1 MKKTLSFI
9 VLAFLAISLYAVP
22 ADRTPFIVKQ
32 SDGTM
37 LTLVLNGDEAMH
49 FYTTLDGKH
58 VVKEVNGDYCY
69 ATFTQDGGFVSTGV
83 VAHNADKRS
92 NEENEMLST
101 IDYEAIKEN
110 ISEAHALLS
119 AEYRNSVATRAS
131 SASILAKGEVL
142 VPVLLVEFS
151 DVKFSFNKDDVD
163 SLLNKDNYKYNF
175 KPVGLEDRW
184 VEGYGSARDYFIAQS
199 DSIFRPKFV
208 VTDIV
213 TLPQPM
219 AYYGKNI
226 NGASGK
232 DQNPQ
237 GMIRDGLKLANDKI
251 DFSQFDN
258 DKNGEVEF
266 VYCIYAGYSEA
277 FQGVESDAIWP
288 HQWKISSDKKAK
300 PMVDNVYCDVYACSS
315 ELYLK
320 KEFETDFGKWLAGI
334 GTICHEFSH
343 CLGLHDV
350 YDVSGKSGV
359 WGMDEWDLMANG
371 NHAAFGYIP
380 VGYNS
385 YQKEV
390 CGWKKLQVLDKKG
403 HYSMLPQSQGG
414 VGYKIVNDANSNEY
428 FILENRKREGWDQT
442 FPSDGMMI
450 IHVDYDANAWSKNE
464 INVTAG
470 HPRFQIVPADNEL
483 LVYSNG
489 NTEAFYE
496 NMAKDL
502 WPGSTGNTEFTNT
515 SIPAA
520 KVFTGD
526 YLNKPVTNIKY
537 ENHISSFDF
546 MGGVVTT
553 PEIKP
558 ATDITLGS
566 FVANWEAVGNATEYV
581 VELYR
586 LVDAANGN
594 GDADELLKEDFMN
607 CNKSATLVQDNIDDY
622 MSVPGWSGEAVYSE
636 NGVLRIGTYSAAGW
650 LATPSL
656 NVSGEVV
663 IAFDTQHYK
672 NDATLKLVAEVVGAD
687 NNVIMT
693 KAVTTDGT
701 AEFRCDVDGEF
712 YVRFST
718 DSVAAVKRVVIDNII
733 VSKTLPYKRELLK
746 SERTVNNSHKFEN
759 LAQGRYAYRV
769 KSADS
774 YAESP
779 YSGYAEVQ
787 LGTTSIVEIQN
798 AANDIVEV
806 LTIDGVTI
814 YRGNAEQMPV
824 LPEGLYIIKSKFGI
838 KKILFR

>member
-1 MKKTLSFI
+1 MKKTLLFI

-151 DVKFSFNKDDVD
+151 DVKFSFNKDSVD
-163 SLLNKDNYKYNF
+163 DLLNKDNYKYNF

-213 TLPQPM
+213 TLPHPM

-226 NGASGK
+226 NGKEGK

-237 GMIRDGLKLANDKI
+237 GMIRDGLELANDKI

-277 FQGVESDAIWP
+277 FQEVESEAIWP

-315 ELYLK
+315 ELYLNK
-320 KEFETDFGKWLAGI
+320 KLETDYGKWLAGI

-350 YDVSGKSGV
+350 YDVSGESGI
-359 WGMDEWDLMANG
+359 WGMDEWDLMDRG
-371 NHAAFGYIP
+371 NHVAGGYIP

-385 YQKEV
+385 YQKDV
-390 CGWKKLQVLDKKG
+390 CGWKKLEVLDKKG

-414 VGYKIVNDANSNEY
+414 KGYKIVNDANNNEY

-442 FPSDGMMI
+442 IPCEGGMMI
-450 IHVDYDANAWSKNE
+450 IHVDYNADAWSKNE
-464 INVTAG
+464 INVTAN

-483 LVYSNG
+483 LTYINAD
-489 NTEAFYE
+489 TFYE
-496 NMAKDL
+496 SMAKDL
-502 WPGSTGNTEFTNT
+502 WPGTTRNTEFTNT

-520 KVFTGD
+520 KVYKGD
-526 YLNKPVTNIKY
+526 FLNKPVTNIKY
-537 ENHISSFDF
+537 ENYVASFDF
-546 MGGVVTT
+546 LGGVIAT
-553 PEIKP
+553 PEIMP
-558 ATDITLGS
+558 ATDIQPNS
-566 FVANWEAVGNATEYV
+566 FVANWNVAENALEYV

-586 LVDAANGN
+586 LTDAVNGN
-594 GDADELLKEDFMN
+594 GDTKELLEENFIN
-607 CNKSATLVQDNIDDY
+607 CNKSATPIQDYLDEY
-622 MSVPGWSGEAVYSE
+622 MSTSGWSGNAVYSE
-636 NGVLRIGTYSAAGW
+636 NGMLRIGAYNTAGYLTTPLLEISGDVVLRFDVKRNNNDASVKLTAEVYDAAD
-650 LATPSL
+650 
-656 NVSGEVV
+656 NV
-663 IAFDTQHYK
+663 IATK
-672 NDATLKLVAEVVGAD
+672 EVTAE
-687 NNVIMT
+687 
-693 KAVTTDGT
+693 GT
-701 AEFRCDVDGEF
+701 AEVRCEIDGYF

-718 DSVAAVKRVVIDNII
+718 DSEAAVKRALIDNVVIAE
-733 VSKTLPYKRELLK
+733 VLPFNRELME
-746 SERTVNNSHKFEN
+746 SVTTSNNSYKFEN
-759 LAQGRYAYRV
+759 LSSGKYAYRV
-769 KSADS
+769 KGIDEEGESEYSEYADLI
-774 YAESP
+774 
-779 YSGYAEVQ
+779 
-787 LGTTSIVEIQN
+787 LGTDSV
-798 AANDIVEV
+798 VEV
-806 LTIDGVTI
+806 AGAENGLIEIFTLDGVMI
-814 YRGNAEQMPV
+814 YCGRTEQKPNLSRGI
-824 LPEGLYIIKSKFGI
+824 YIIKSDNDV